1 MTVLSLLLLILG
13 ILVVGTICYWVIT
26 KFFPEPMR
34 MLALA
39 VVGILLLLVLLSQ
52 FFPGA
57 AGLRIWR

>member
-1 MTVLSLLLLILG
+1 MTLITLLLLILG
-13 ILVVGTICYWVIT
+13 ILVVGSLAYWIIT

-39 VVGILLLLVLLSQ
+39 VVGIILLLVLLSQ

-57 AGLRIWR
+57 ASLHVWK